1 MIWFSRQSM
10 ASQGI
15 LFVMISVSFFSLMDA
30 VAKQLGLM
38 IDVSQI
44 LWARYFGQLVIVLII
59 CRKRT
64 IPLLQTSHLG
74 LQVLRALTQLSAAAC
89 FFIALKNQGLAE
101 ATAVADLAPVFIT
114 MSAALF
120 LGEKIGL
127 RRILGV
133 LAALMGAMIII
144 RPGSDIFA
152 LTSLWP
158 LGTAVSL
165 AVFSIITRHIGPT
178 ESPLTGLLYSGIVCA
193 AIMCVIAPF
202 HWTAPTYLTALMM
215 VCVGAIG
222 TIGQL
227 MMIKAYAVAPVSIVA
242 PFTYAGLLTATLWG
256 ILFFD
261 QWPDL
266 WTCVGALVI
275 VAAGLYV
282 WHRETRATRGTHISG
297 QT

>member
-1 MIWFSRQSM
+1 MIWFSRQST

-30 VAKQLGLM
+30 VAKQLGLVM
-38 IDVSQI
+38 DVSQI
-44 LWARYFGQLVIVLII
+44 LWARYFGQLVIVLIL

-101 ATAVADLAPVFIT
+101 ATAVADVAPVLIT
-114 MSAALF
+114 ITAALI

-127 RRILGV
+127 RRILGIA
-133 LAALMGAMIII
+133 AALLGAMIII
-144 RPGSDIFA
+144 RPGSDVFTLA
-152 LTSLWP
+152 SLWP
-158 LGTAVSL
+158 LGTAASL

-178 ESPLTGLLYSGIVCA
+178 ESPLTALLYSGIICA
-193 AIMCVIAPF
+193 AIMCIIAPF
-202 HWTAPTYLTALMM
+202 RWTSPTLISFAMM
-215 VCVGAIG
+215 IGVGAIG
-222 TIGQL
+222 TMGQL
-227 MMIKAYAVAPVSIVA
+227 MMIKAYAVAPASVVA
-242 PFTYAGLLTATLWG
+242 PFTYAGLLAATLWG

-261 QWPDL
+261 QWPDM
-266 WTCVGALVI
+266 WTCVGALVV

-282 WHRETRATRGTHISG
+282 WHRETRATRSTQISE

>member
-1 MIWFSRQSM
+1 MNWFSRQSI

-15 LFVMISVSFFSLMDA
+15 LFVMISVCFFSLMDA

-38 IDVSQI
+38 VDVSQI
-44 LWARYFGQLVIVLII
+44 LWARYFGQLVIVLIL

-64 IPLLQTSHLG
+64 VSLLRTSHLG

-89 FFIALKNQGLAE
+89 FFIALQNQGLAE
-101 ATAVADLAPVFIT
+101 ATAVADLAPVLIT
-114 MSAALF
+114 LTAALV
-120 LGEKIGL
+120 LGERIGL
-127 RRILGV
+127 RRMIGIFV
-133 LAALMGAMIII
+133 ALLGAMIII
-144 RPGSDIFA
+144 RPGSDVFS

-165 AVFSIITRHIGPT
+165 AVFSIITRHIGPA

-193 AIMCVIAPF
+193 TIMCVIAPF
-202 HWTAPTYLTALMM
+202 YWTTPTLMTTVM
-215 VCVGAIG
+215 MISVGAIG
-222 TIGQL
+222 TVGQL
-227 MMIKAYAVAPVSIVA
+227 MMIKAYAVAPASIVA
-242 PFTYAGLLTATLWG
+242 PFTYAGLLCATIWG

-275 VAAGLYV
+275 VTAGLYV
-282 WHRETRATRGTHISG
+282 WHRETRASHGLQR